1 MTIENQTAWITSCKL
16 QTDMEGNTSGWSVN
30 DTMFVPN
37 DSDNEHCKN
46 ILAWIEEGNTPA
58 PQFTDEEIAA
68 NAQAETNANSR
79 AYLASTDW
87 YIVRRAETS
96 EGVPSDIITAR
107 AAARDAIV

>member
-1 MTIENQTAWITSCKL
+1 MENTTAWITSCKL
-16 QTDMEGNTSGWSVN
+16 QTSGWLIN
-30 DTMFVPN
+30 DTMSVPN
-37 DSDNEHCKN
+37 DPANRHCVDV
-46 ILAWIEEGNTPA
+46 LAWIAEGNTPA
-58 PQFTDEEIAA
+58 PEFTDAEIAA

>member
-1 MTIENQTAWITSCKL
+1 MNITTVKL
-16 QTDMEGNTSGWSVN
+16 QNIGWLVN
-30 DTMFVPN
+30 DNISVPN
-37 DSDNEHCKN
+37 NPNNSDCADV
-46 ILAWIEEGNTPA
+46 LAWIAEGNTPD

-68 NAQAETNANSR
+68 NTQEVTNATSR

>member
-1 MTIENQTAWITSCKL
+1 MNITTVKL
-16 QTDMEGNTSGWSVN
+16 QNIGWLVNDNTS
-30 DTMFVPN
+30 VPN
-37 DSDNEHCKN
+37 DPNNSDCVAV
-46 ILAWIEEGNTPA
+46 LAWIEEGNTPA

-68 NAQAETNANSR
+68 NTQEVTNATSR

>member
-1 MTIENQTAWITSCKL
+1 MNITTVKL
-16 QTDMEGNTSGWSVN
+16 QNIGWLVN
-30 DTMFVPN
+30 DNISVPN
-37 DSDNEHCKN
+37 DPNNSECIDV
-46 ILAWIEEGNTPA
+46 LAWIEEGNTPA

-68 NAQAETNANSR
+68 NTQEVTNATSR

>member
-1 MTIENQTAWITSCKL
+1 MNITTVKL
-16 QTDMEGNTSGWSVN
+16 QNIGWLVNDNTS
-30 DTMFVPN
+30 VPN
-37 DSDNEHCKN
+37 DPNNSDCVDV
-46 ILAWIEEGNTPA
+46 LAWIEEGNTPA

-68 NAQAETNANSR
+68 NTQEVTNATSR

>member
-1 MTIENQTAWITSCKL
+1 MNITTVKL
-16 QTDMEGNTSGWSVN
+16 QNFGWLVN
-30 DTMFVPN
+30 DNTTVPN
-37 DSDNEHCKN
+37 DPNNSECVAV
-46 ILAWIEEGNTPA
+46 LAWIEEGNTPA

-68 NAQAETNANSR
+68 NAQAETNATSR

-96 EGVPSDIITAR
+96 EEVPSDIITAR

>member
-1 MTIENQTAWITSCKL
+1 MENSTAWITSCKL
-16 QTDMEGNTSGWSVN
+16 QESGYLVNGNMS
-30 DTMFVPN
+30 VPN
-37 DSDNEHCKN
+37 DPANTDCAAVLE
-46 ILAWIEEGNTPA
+46 WIEEGNTPA